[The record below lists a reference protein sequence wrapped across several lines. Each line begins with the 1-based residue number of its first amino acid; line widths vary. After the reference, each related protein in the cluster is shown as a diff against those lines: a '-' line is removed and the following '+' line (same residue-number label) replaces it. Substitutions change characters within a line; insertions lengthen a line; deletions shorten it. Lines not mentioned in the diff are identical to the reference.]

1 MTGPRELTYLVPINV
16 LTAVNNAVAALETH
30 GPVVT
35 EALRQ
40 LDQATTLAWK
50 AVSLVEAT
58 DDEWRFVKHAI
69 GIDRGWN
76 AAHRLVSSLDL
87 PGQEP
92 PADVTPNG
100 P

>member
-1 MTGPRELTYLVPINV
+1 MTEPRELTHLVPVQV
-16 LTAVNNAVAALETH
+16 LTEVQNAVAMLERH
-30 GPVVT
+30 GPLVT

-40 LDQATTLAWK
+40 LDRATTTAWN
-50 AVSLVEAT
+50 AVNLVEAT

-69 GIDRGWN
+69 GIDRGWD
-76 AAHRLVSSLDL
+76 AAYQLVSTLDV

-92 PADVTPNG
+92 PADVTPDG

>member
-1 MTGPRELTYLVPINV
+1 MTEPRELTYLVPVDV
-16 LTAVNNAVAALETH
+16 LAEVNNAVAALETH

-40 LDQATTLAWK
+40 LDRATTLAWK
-50 AVSLVEAT
+50 AVSVVEVT
-58 DDEWRFVKHAI
+58 DDEWRFVKLAI

-76 AAHRLVSSLDL
+76 AAYQLVSTLDL
-87 PGQEP
+87 PGQGP
-92 PADVTPNG
+92 PTDVTSDG

>member
-1 MTGPRELTYLVPINV
+1 
-16 LTAVNNAVAALETH
+16 
-30 GPVVT
+30 
-35 EALRQ
+35 
-40 LDQATTLAWK
+40 
-50 AVSLVEAT
+50 VSLVEAT

-92 PADVTPNG
+92 PADVPPNG

>member
-1 MTGPRELTYLVPINV
+1 MTEPRELTYLVPVQV
-16 LTAVNNAVAALETH
+16 LAEEQNAVAMLERH
-30 GPVVT
+30 GPLVT

-40 LDQATTLAWK
+40 LDRATTMAWK
-50 AVSLVEAT
+50 AVNPVEAT

-76 AAHRLVSSLDL
+76 AAYQLVSSLDV
-87 PGQEP
+87 PGQES
-92 PADVTPNG
+92 PADATPDG

>member
-1 MTGPRELTYLVPINV
+1 MTGPRELTYLVPVDV
-16 LTAVNNAVAALETH
+16 LAAVENAVVALETQ

-40 LDQATTLAWK
+40 LDRATTLAWK
-50 AVSLVEAT
+50 AVNLVQAT

-76 AAHRLVSSLDL
+76 AAYQLVSTLDL

-92 PADVTPNG
+92 PTDVTPDG